1 VSASD
6 FTASGAPAFDYTSR
20 TVDVNAR
27 DDDHSDGYLMTAP
40 RTDWKEDI
48 LPGEA
53 ERFERLAVQLRD
65 APKRAPGDRLRA
77 LHAKGVAGVRAELT
91 VGDNLPPE
99 ARVGIFAQPAS
110 YRAYV
115 RFSNGAAVPQPDSKP
130 DVRGLAMKV
139 LGVPGTKL
147 IPGLEAATTQ
157 DFLTIRDAYA
167 PFVSPDE
174 FVWVAV
180 AAQSPLTFL
189 PRALFH
195 LGPARALHLIKE
207 LKTKLSV
214 PYPSAA
220 VSAFH
225 SALAIRF
232 GDHAVRFSFAP
243 EAAAAPGAAT
253 GTTATYVHD
262 DLRQRLLAGP
272 IHYQFRVQFYVGEA
286 QTPIENT
293 AVEWNASDSPF
304 VPIARLTIPQQDIDS
319 EAGRRLAGY
328 VESLSFDPWHAPVEF
343 RPLGALMRARNA
355 AYRVSGKR
363 RGAQPE
369 PTGTDW
375 IA

>member
-1 VSASD
+1 M
-6 FTASGAPAFDYTSR
+6 AP
-20 TVDVNAR
+20 
-27 DDDHSDGYLMTAP
+27 P
-40 RTDWKEDI
+40 RTDWKEQI
-48 LPGEA
+48 LPDEA
-53 ERFERLAVQLRD
+53 ERFERLAVELRD
-65 APKRAPGDRLRA
+65 TPKRAPGEKLRA

-91 VGDNLPPE
+91 VRDDVPAP
-99 ARVGIFAQPAS
+99 ARVGIFAQPGT
-110 YRAYV
+110 YRTYV

-130 DVRGLAMKV
+130 DVRGLAVKV
-139 LGVPGTKL
+139 LGVPGTKI

-157 DFLTIRDAYA
+157 DFLSIRDQYA
-167 PFVSPDE
+167 PFQSPDE
-174 FVWVAV
+174 FVWVAR
-180 AAQSPLTFL
+180 AAQNPLTFL

-220 VSAFH
+220 VSTFH

-232 GDHAVRFSFAP
+232 GDHAVRFSFAA
-243 EAAAAPGAAT
+243 EESAAPGAPT
-253 GTTATYVHD
+253 GTSATYVHD
-262 DLRQRLLAGP
+262 DLRERLLRGA
-272 IHYQFRVQFYVGEA
+272 IHYQFRVQFYVGEE

-293 AVEWNASDSPF
+293 GVEWKASDSPF
-304 VPIARLTIPQQDIDS
+304 VSIARLTIPQQDLDS
-319 EAGRRLAGY
+319 EAGRRLADY

-375 IA
+375 IS

>member
-1 VSASD
+1 LEY
-6 FTASGAPAFDYTSR
+6 TAADAEVAD
-20 TVDVNAR
+20 AR
-27 DDDHSDGYLMTAP
+27 PRCALEEKVMAAP
-40 RTDWKEDI
+40 RTDWKEQI
-48 LPGEA
+48 LPDEA
-53 ERFERLAVQLRD
+53 ERFEQLATDLRD
-65 APKRAPGDRLRA
+65 APKRAPGDKHRA

-91 VGDNLPPE
+91 VRDDVPAS
-99 ARVGIFAQPAS
+99 ARVGIFAQPGS

-115 RFSNGAAVPQPDSKP
+115 RFSNGAAVPQPDTKP

-139 LGVPGTKL
+139 LGVPGTKI

-167 PFVSPDE
+167 PFLSPDE

-180 AAQSPLTFL
+180 AAQNPLTFL

-220 VSAFH
+220 VSTFH

-232 GDHAVRFSFAP
+232 GEHAVRYSFAAEDP
-243 EAAAAPGAAT
+243 GAPGAPS
-253 GTTATYVHD
+253 GTSPTYVHD
-262 DLRQRLLAGP
+262 DLRARLLRGP
-272 IHYQFRVQFYVGEA
+272 IHYQFRVQFYVGEE

-319 EAGRRLAGY
+319 EAGRRLADY
-328 VESLSFDPWHAPVEF
+328 VEGLSFDPWHAPVEF

>member
-1 VSASD
+1 MA
-6 FTASGAPAFDYTSR
+6 
-20 TVDVNAR
+20 
-27 DDDHSDGYLMTAP
+27 AP

-48 LPGEA
+48 LPDEG
-53 ERFERLAVQLRD
+53 ERFERLAVELRD
-65 APKRAPGDRLRA
+65 APKRAPGDKHRA
-77 LHAKGVAGVRAELT
+77 LHAKGVAGVRAELAIRDD
-91 VGDNLPPE
+91 VPAA
-99 ARVGIFAQPAS
+99 ARVGIFAQPAT

-139 LGVPGTKL
+139 LGVPGTKI
-147 IPGLEAATTQ
+147 IPGLETATTQ
-157 DFLTIRDAYA
+157 DFLTIRDPYA

-174 FVWVAV
+174 FVWVAC
-180 AAQSPLTFL
+180 AAQNPLTFL

-195 LGPARALHLIKE
+195 LGPRRALHLIKE
-207 LKTKLSV
+207 LKTKLSL

-220 VSAFH
+220 VSTFH

-232 GDHAVRFSFAP
+232 GDHAVRFSFAA
-243 EAAAAPGAAT
+243 EESAAPGATT
-253 GTTATYVHD
+253 GTTPTFVHD
-262 DLRQRLLAGP
+262 DLRQRLLRGP
-272 IHYQFRVQFYVGEA
+272 IHYQFGVQFYVGEA

-293 AVEWNASDSPF
+293 AVEWKTADSPF
-304 VPIARLTIPQQDIDS
+304 VPLARLTIPQQDIDS
-319 EAGRRLAGY
+319 EAGQRLASY
-328 VESLSFDPWHAPVEF
+328 VENLSFDPWHAPVEF

-375 IA
+375 IS

>member
-1 VSASD
+1 
-6 FTASGAPAFDYTSR
+6 
-20 TVDVNAR
+20 
-27 DDDHSDGYLMTAP
+27 MTPP
-40 RTDWKEDI
+40 RTDWKEQI
-48 LPGEA
+48 LPDEA
-53 ERFERLAVQLRD
+53 DRFERLAVQLRD
-65 APKRAPGDRLRA
+65 APKRASGDKLRA
-77 LHAKGVAGVRAELT
+77 LHAKGVAGVRAELA
-91 VGDNLPPE
+91 VHDNLPAE
-99 ARVGIFAQPAS
+99 ARVGIFAQPAT

-157 DFLTIRDAYA
+157 DFLTIRDSYA
-167 PFVSPDE
+167 PFLSPDE

-180 AAQSPLTFL
+180 AAQNPLTFL

-195 LGPARALHLIKE
+195 LGPSRALHLIKE
-207 LKTKLSV
+207 LKSKLSL

-220 VSAFH
+220 VSTFH

-232 GDHAVRFSFAP
+232 GEHAVRFSFAAEDP
-243 EAAAAPGAAT
+243 GVPNAPS
-253 GTTATYVHD
+253 GTTPTYVHD
-262 DLRQRLLAGP
+262 DLRDRLRRGP
-272 IHYQFRVQFYVGEA
+272 IHYQFCVQFYVGED

-293 AVEWNASDSPF
+293 AVEWKASDSPF
-304 VPIARLTIPQQDIDS
+304 VPIARLTVPQQDIDS
-319 EAGRRLAGY
+319 EAGQRLADY
-328 VESLSFDPWHAPVEF
+328 VEQLSFDPWHAPVEF

-369 PTGTDW
+369 PAGADW
-375 IA
+375 IV